1 MPQFSMVFRGQD
13 AWRRHPL
20 FNGHWKDP
28 FPGIRPAILI
38 FGVYL
43 GVEYMYKSVT
53 TPKRVPRFKPKGIAD
68 SAHH

>member
-1 MPQFSMVFRGQD
+1 MVFKGQD

-20 FNGHWKDP
+20 FNNLWKDP

-43 GVEYMYKSVT
+43 GVEYAYKTIT
-53 TPKRVPRFKPKGIAD
+53 TPKRVARFKPKEITA
-68 SAHH
+68 SSHHH